1 MGSEDLLAYSQFA
14 GAVDEESGDG
24 EILDGDTD
32 GVVEGDLI
40 GVGASGNGIGHISF
54 EHAKAGGIMPNSV
67 YYGRTEPL
75 DELAPALTGFVD
87 DRCRDRLLQ
96 TPRRRRQHQWSQRAR
111 PAQ

>member
-1 MGSEDLLAYSQFA
+1 MLVELFEAGLGDAIIADLVTATVLQ
-14 GAVDEESGDG
+14 D
-24 EILDGDTD
+24 
-32 GVVEGDLI
+32 
-40 GVGASGNGIGHISF
+40 NGIGHISF